1 MQWLTEDARLIC
13 DHGGRVHNKLS
24 QELVKIAGRR
34 VMVAIDP
41 EGRTI
46 SACPNADV
54 LMGQRPCVTTLVV
67 RTGYSE
73 FIAIAGHKV
82 CLSTVRGLTDG
93 TLPGTV
99 DYKVIDPGQ
108 KLLEAGS

>member
-1 MQWLTEDARLIC
+1 MEWLTEDARLIC
-13 DHGGRVHNKLS
+13 DHGGRVNNKLS
-24 QELVKIAGRR
+24 QELVKIADRR

-46 SACPNADV
+46 SGCPNADV

-67 RTGYSE
+67 QTGYSE

-99 DYKVIDPGQ
+99 NYKVIDPGQ
-108 KLLEAGS
+108 KLVDAGS